1 MDVHPG
7 RCVPDRPQSAD
18 GSGTLGKPFDLAIDL
33 REVRRPFAFGNV
45 HSPDK
50 TYTSCSIF
58 EMNHESDIAGKV
70 FQNMSYYKERS
81 FSGCAVSRI
90 LAALKFTACYRI
102 WRSYYV

>member
-1 MDVHPG
+1 MRPVSVEAVAESAICTQRPSRGNAPKRDSYVKGLGSGDVIGFPRREMDVHPG
-7 RCVPDRPQSAD
+7 RCIPDRPQSAD

-58 EMNHESDIAGKV
+58 EMN
-70 FQNMSYYKERS
+70 
-81 FSGCAVSRI
+81 
-90 LAALKFTACYRI
+90 
-102 WRSYYV
+102 